1 VPGERE
7 GPAVIDRRVAIWQ
20 DRPLLKLATRTSLR
34 LPSIPVV
41 IVLVLVTALVDPAGA
56 DQQVSLALD
65 WQLQGPQAPFVAAKG
80 MGAFRQVNLDVRID
94 PGSGSQKT
102 IERVAAG
109 TYDLGYGDINS
120 MIEYNIKH
128 PENPLLAVY
137 VVLNTS
143 PLAVFSL
150 KRHGVSRPADL
161 QGASVGAPAG
171 DAARRLWPIFAR
183 SAAIPAGDVKWINVS
198 PQLREP
204 ALVRGDVKA
213 ITGFHFTSWLNLTES
228 LGVSES
234 EIVAFR
240 YSDHGLQLY
249 GNAVMARA
257 DWLRVNGETV
267 RRFLVALTRGLKLAL
282 REPGGAVAH
291 VKAAEPLISVAT
303 ETRRLELARANML
316 NAEVQANGLGA
327 IDRARMARAV
337 DQLAEAFALPTR
349 PTVDQVFTDAYLP
362 AAAARRVE

>member
-1 VPGERE
+1 MSLRFRSN
-7 GPAVIDRRVAIWQ
+7 PAVMA
-20 DRPLLKLATRTSLR
+20 
-34 LPSIPVV
+34 
-41 IVLVLVTALVDPAGA
+41 LVLVAALLEPARA
-56 DQQVSLALD
+56 EQVSLALD

-80 MGAFRQVNLDVRID
+80 MGAFREVNLDVRID

-102 IERVAAG
+102 IERVVSG

-120 MIEYNIKH
+120 MIEYNVKH
-128 PENPLLAVY
+128 PGNPLVAVY

-150 KRHGVSRPADL
+150 KRHGVSRPTDL
-161 QGASVGAPAG
+161 QSVSIGAPAG
-171 DAARRLWPIFAR
+171 DAARRLWPIFAQ
-183 SAAIPAGDVKWINVS
+183 SVGFPAGDVRWVNVS

-213 ITGFHFTSWLNLTES
+213 ITGFHFTSWLNLTET
-228 LGVSES
+228 LGVPES

-257 DWLRVNGETV
+257 DWLRSNAETV
-267 RRFLVALTRGLKLAL
+267 RRFLVGLTRGLKLAL
-282 REPGGAVAH
+282 REPAAAVAY
-291 VKAAEPLISVAT
+291 VKSAEPLISVAT
-303 ETRRLELARANML
+303 ETRRLELARTNML
-316 NAEVQANGLGA
+316 NAEVHANGLGA

-337 DQLAEAFALPTR
+337 DQLAEAFALPAR

-362 AAAARRVE
+362 AAAARKVE